1 MKKREDTCYWSKT
14 LPPKPKNKAPIFTE
28 LKTAPDLYET
38 SEKSSPVAKNQ
49 KKVASL
55 LHRIKSNTPDTFVKC
70 PADQKIFENL
80 TQLV

>member
-1 MKKREDTCYWSKT
+1 MKRREETWSKT
-14 LPPKPKNKAPIFTE
+14 LPPKPKKPVFTE
-28 LKTAPDLYET
+28 LKTAPDLDEI

-55 LHRIKSNTPDTFVKC
+55 LHRIKSNTPETFVKC
-70 PADQKIFENL
+70 PTDQKVFENL